1 MSIYDNPKITFREVW
16 NKPKASTYCRFGG
29 CMYLDDKGHVTWI
42 GLSEYS
48 SGEQA
53 KAFSDKYRE
62 GVPEAG
68 LDLLDRWV
76 AAKLAYDG
84 KRAGDHSLP
93 LDVGLAEA
101 REAFVTK
108 RSLAGNGINGERQ
121 RMEIRGVNCSPCRGA
136 TR

>member
-62 GVPEAG
+62 GVPEVG
-68 LDLLDRWV
+68 LDILDRWV
-76 AAKLAYDG
+76 AAKVAYDN
-84 KRAGDHSLP
+84 KRAGDYSLP
-93 LDVGLAEA
+93 LDGGLAEA
-101 REAFVTK
+101 RKAFVTK
-108 RSLAGNGINGERQ
+108 TIEQTMEDADPDTPELTGNKKSYSDESHGE
-121 RMEIRGVNCSPCRGA
+121 
-136 TR
+136 

>member
-62 GVPEAG
+62 GVPEVG
-68 LDLLDRWV
+68 LDILDRWV
-76 AAKLAYDG
+76 AAKVAYDN
-84 KRAGDHSLP
+84 KRAGDYSLP

-101 REAFVTK
+101 RKAFVTK
-108 RSLAGNGINGERQ
+108 TIEQ
-121 RMEIRGVNCSPCRGA
+121 TMEDADPD
-136 TR
+136 